1 MMTPSSDRLSQT
13 FGALADPVRRAIL
26 GRLMRGPALVGELAE
41 PFDISL
47 PAISRHLKVLAEAGL
62 IEREQRGQQRVC
74 SLKVTGLQ
82 SAANWIEHMRR
93 FWSDRLDALDDHL
106 NEEKGAYHGRT
117 KSKGRRKRG

>member
-1 MMTPSSDRLSQT
+1 MSLMANHLSQT

-26 GRLMRGPALVGELAE
+26 ARLKHGPAMVGDLAE

-62 IEREQRGQQRVC
+62 IERERRGQQCVC

-82 SAANWIEHMRR
+82 SAADWIEHMRR
-93 FWSDRLDALDDHL
+93 FWSDRLDALEDHL
-106 NEEKGAYHGRT
+106 NEEKGAYHGRA
-117 KSKGRRKRG
+117 KPKGRRRRR